1 MRTGH
6 EDSLHSLLKTVF
18 STSSKTDVTPH
29 SVPQTQDQ
37 SHPWTTTESELED
50 PAVGRRLNPNADG
63 SQNPFLV
70 SAEGRNP
77 TVVSTMSSV
86 LTKAFLSSNL
96 PTSTRVIHQGTSA
109 AIVARSVVLDPAIT
123 SSGPT
128 LGHHHVRRASDAT
141 ATSSHCPST
150 ATDCVDLSYG
160 ISSADLTATTD
171 ESEPAEKFNN
181 RWAFP
186 VSMSIAGALILL
198 FILVAIL
205 VACFPGWRTRLMR
218 WVKTKRESTWRVST
232 LKEKRERRAARRQER
247 AQGRE
252 LDEFGSNSSRRRTV
266 DGQNDIE
273 ANGAKEPTLEVT
285 DSRDPP
291 SRSGSGEAG
300 SSSDKTEATKSE
312 SDSDQGKS
320 PQEPSAMV

>member
-1 MRTGH
+1 MRTGY
-6 EDSLHSLLKTVF
+6 ENFLHLLQKTIF

-29 SVPQTQDQ
+29 SVPQTRDL
-37 SHPWTTTESELED
+37 SHPWATTESELED
-50 PAVGRRLNPNADG
+50 PALGRHLNANANG
-63 SQNPFLV
+63 PQNPFLV

-86 LTKAFLSSNL
+86 FTKAFQSTNL
-96 PTSTRVIHQGTSA
+96 PTSTRVFHQGKPA
-109 AIVARSVVLDPAIT
+109 AIVAPSVVLDPAIT
-123 SSGPT
+123 SFGPA
-128 LGHHHVRRASDAT
+128 LGHHAVRQASDAT

-150 ATDCVDLSYG
+150 ATDCVDLSDG

-181 RWAFP
+181 QWAFP

-205 VACFPGWRTRLMR
+205 VACFPGWRMRLLR
-218 WVKTKRESTWRVST
+218 WVKTKRESTWRVLT

-252 LDEFGSNSSRRRTV
+252 LDELGSNSSRCRTV

-273 ANGAKEPTLEVT
+273 ANRAKEPTVEVT

-312 SDSDQGKS
+312 SDSDQGKP
-320 PQEPSAMV
+320 PQEPSAVV